1 MLPIF
6 SFVIALMA
14 LTLATV
20 LPFLGWRHF
29 RRSRQRLDELA
40 ESLCL
45 LRIAHESL
53 ERGSNEAKRRQSESD
68 STLAQLRACLED
80 IQGRFD
86 DVESYAAVCVPQKP
100 AASGL
105 NINRRVEAVRLLKE
119 GRSEEQ
125 VAAELALALSEVR
138 LIGHLE
144 KSAPKPAAKRGLR
157 GLHPG
162 NETWS

>member
-20 LPFLGWRHF
+20 LPLLGWRYF
-29 RRSRQRLDELA
+29 QRSRQRLDELA

-45 LRIAHESL
+45 LRVARESM
-53 ERGSNEAKRRQSESD
+53 ERSSKEAQRRQSESD
-68 STLAQLRACLED
+68 LALAELRARLED

-100 AASGL
+100 ATSGL

-144 KSAPKPAAKRGLR
+144 KSAPKPAAKRSR
-157 GLHPG
+157 RVA
-162 NETWS
+162 